1 VRLGEALRRDPVH
14 AGLDFAPPHVRGA
27 DRIGAAATN
36 SRHLD
41 RWSGITCRD
50 GLTHALIRTIGVCAA
65 GPAGNALRARA
76 DERVTP
82 LRGVKDRVCQWY
94 EPLST
99 ALEAS
104 QHRNGGQPSGH
115 RAFLLV
121 NPVLAREP
129 ARRTRDSLSVGRQ
142 TRKIGLTKAQIPK
155 GGAGSFSRHRQ
166 AETDRRREYGP
177 RLGSVDSTRNRRP
190 EAGLEL
196 YSSSARTGCERSGSD
211 EQEHGPCRKQSFGCS
226 SHPCASWDFLEG
238 TATWCGN
245 P

>member
-14 AGLDFAPPHVRGA
+14 AGLDFAPPHVRAA

-41 RWSGITCRD
+41 RCSGITCRY
-50 GLTHALIRTIGVCAA
+50 GLTHALIRTSGVCAA

-115 RAFLLV
+115 RACLLV

-129 ARRTRDSLSVGRQ
+129 ARRTRDSLP
-142 TRKIGLTKAQIPK
+142 LA
-155 GGAGSFSRHRQ
+155 
-166 AETDRRREYGP
+166 DRRGKSASRRLRYPRGVRARSLDINRLRRIGVESMGP
-177 RLGSVDSTRNRRP
+177 GWKASIRPAIGGQRR
-190 EAGLEL
+190 G
-196 YSSSARTGCERSGSD
+196 
-211 EQEHGPCRKQSFGCS
+211 
-226 SHPCASWDFLEG
+226 
-238 TATWCGN
+238 
-245 P
+245 

>member
-41 RWSGITCRD
+41 RCSGITCRY

-65 GPAGNALRARA
+65 GPAVNALRARA

-82 LRGVKDRVCQWY
+82 LRGVKDRVCQWF
-94 EPLST
+94 EPHST

-104 QHRNGGQPSGH
+104 QHRNGGQPSGP
-115 RAFLLV
+115 RACLLV

-129 ARRTRDSLSVGRQ
+129 VGV
-142 TRKIGLTKAQIPK
+142 
-155 GGAGSFSRHRQ
+155 
-166 AETDRRREYGP
+166 GP
-177 RLGSVDSTRNRRP
+177 R
-190 EAGLEL
+190 
-196 YSSSARTGCERSGSD
+196 RSGSRMSRIWCWGGHPAQTASCAGRRERQRD
-211 EQEHGPCRKQSFGCS
+211 QPDPIARDTAVDRGVRNRP
-226 SHPCASWDFLEG
+226 SHVGAHLETNQRG
-238 TATWCGN
+238 KWGV
-245 P
+245 PQG